1 MESIVSQDII
11 RAGTTRV
18 RMARFI
24 ESFTRAGE
32 PVPEPAMQ
40 GMVRVARAMPEAPQ
54 PRLELAG
61 ELLRE
66 GKADL
71 ARRVIAPVLYDAD
84 ETPDRIRAQ
93 SLFAMKDMAAHP

>member
-1 MESIVSQDII
+1 VLYGVYAQH
-11 RAGTTRV
+11 
-18 RMARFI
+18 FI

-32 PVPEPAMQ
+32 PVPEPEMQ
-40 GMVRVARAMPEAPQ
+40 GMVRVARALPEAPQ

-93 SLFAMKDMAAHP
+93 SLFAMKDTAAHP